1 MRARLS
7 SLRPATSG
15 AARILAALSIAAIA
29 SGCAGSGRPR
39 EQSGAVPSDHPR
51 LALLPFDNLSG
62 REEQERLF
70 TQTFL
75 AMLVGTDAC
84 EVVDLGRV
92 ESLLETLRIRATGSL
107 TPEQMSAVGESL
119 RVSYVMLG
127 SVLESGRVRTSDG
140 ETPAVGA
147 SLRLVETATGRVT
160 WANVRVLTGDDHE
173 TVFGWGR
180 ERSAERLL
188 TKLADEMLRDF
199 RRAGDERRERA
210 NKGETSR

>member
-1 MRARLS
+1 MRVFVPPSRRTPAR
-7 SLRPATSG
+7 
-15 AARILAALSIAAIA
+15 AARILAILAIAALA
-29 SGCAGSGRPR
+29 AGCSGSGRPR

-51 LALLPFDNLSG
+51 IALLPFDNLSG
-62 REEQERLF
+62 REEQERRF

-75 AMLVGTDAC
+75 ATLVGTDAC
-84 EVVDLGRV
+84 DVVDLGRV

-107 TPEQMSAVGESL
+107 TPDQMSAVGESL
-119 RVSYVMLG
+119 KVSYVMLG

-160 WANVRVLTGDDHE
+160 WANVRVLTGDDKE